1 MGTSPSTESR
11 TITLGWRANTAPSS
25 HAAAVG
31 DGGAQLGSIGGAV
44 VGVRIGGGGGS
55 AYGDVALDSAP
66 PPPELKLSLAGSP
79 AGSASTVGSVR
90 PGCKP

>member
-1 MGTSPSTESR
+1 MGTSPSTESS
-11 TITLGWRANTAPSS
+11 TLTVGWSANTAPSS

-44 VGVRIGGGGGS
+44 VGSRIGGGGGS
-55 AYGDVALDSAP
+55 AYGDVALP
-66 PPPELKLSLAGSP
+66 RPELKPSLAGCP